1 MALDILSVMLCI
13 LLAPFALVGA
23 VLLFA
28 FIVQISF
35 YALCILAG
43 VWLYLIFFSLILG
56 VINEK
61 IETEG

>member
-23 VLLFA
+23 ILLFA

-35 YALCILAG
+35 YALCILA
-43 VWLYLIFFSLILG
+43 LYLIFFSLILG
-56 VINEK
+56 VTNEK